1 MQRQQTLSEPLDFE
15 GRGLHTGAPASVR
28 LWPSAAGT
36 GIRFRLGDVEFPAL
50 AEYVV
55 DTQRATVLGSGGRSV
70 STVEHVLSAL
80 AGMEIDNVL
89 IEVDGPEIPALDG
102 SARVFADAIA
112 RAGTAAQAEPRRTF
126 TVDAPRWYHD
136 GEALLVVLPADTWR
150 IRFLADF
157 PAPIGTQYFDGE
169 IEPERYRAEIA
180 PSRTFAYLHEVEA
193 LRARGLAKGGTLDN
207 ALVFGPDGPMTPLR
221 APGEVVAHKVLD
233 LIGDLTLVGARP
245 ACEIVAI
252 KSGHRLHARAT
263 RDLRARR
270 DAADAVA
277 R

>member
-15 GRGLHTGAPASVR
+15 GHGLHTGAPARVR
-28 LWPSAAGT
+28 LWPSAADS

-50 AEYVV
+50 ADYVV

-80 AGMEIDNVL
+80 TGMEIDNVL

-102 SARVFADAIA
+102 SARIFADAIA
-112 RAGTAAQAEPRRTF
+112 RAGPSVQAAPRRTF
-126 TVDAPRWYHD
+126 TVDTPRWYRD
-136 GEALLVVLPADTWR
+136 REALLVVLPADTWR

-157 PAPIGTQYFDGE
+157 PAPVGTQYFDGE
-169 IEPERYRAEIA
+169 VEPERYRADIA

-233 LIGDLTLVGARP
+233 LIGDLTLLGARP
-245 ACEIVAI
+245 ACEFVAV
-252 KSGHRLHARAT
+252 KSGHRLHALAT
-263 RDLRARR
+263 RDLRAAR
-270 DAADAVA
+270 DAAAVA